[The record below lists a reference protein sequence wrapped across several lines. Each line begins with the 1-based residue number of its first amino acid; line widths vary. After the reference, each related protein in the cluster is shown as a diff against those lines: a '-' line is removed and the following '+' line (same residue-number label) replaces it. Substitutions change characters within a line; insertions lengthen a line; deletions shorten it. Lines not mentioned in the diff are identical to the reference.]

1 MSDYTEFF
9 LKSRASVVQLELLE
23 VSHPS
28 WSQTYR
34 IVRNAADGVTV
45 TLETA
50 VTAEF
55 DYYPARVTSMGSRSD
70 LDVAFRVDLGDLG
83 DIIPL
88 ELDAV
93 ADDDAFATKP
103 QVLYRTYRSD
113 DLSAPLFGPLVL
125 EADAFST
132 KAEGTSF
139 VARAP
144 RLNDTSTG
152 ELYKLDRFPMLRGF
166 L

>member
-1 MSDYTEFF
+1 MSAYSEFF

-23 VSHPS
+23 ITHPS
-28 WSQTYR
+28 WSQDYR
-34 IVRNAADGVTV
+34 IVRNAALGVTV
-45 TLETA
+45 TLETEE
-50 VTAEF
+50 VAEF
-55 DYYPARVTSMGSRSD
+55 DYYPCRVTSLGNRNN
-70 LDVAFRVDLGDLG
+70 LDQAFRVDLGDLG
-83 DIIPL
+83 EVLPL

-93 ADDDAFATKP
+93 AADDNFMTKP

-113 DLSAPLFGPLVL
+113 DLAAPLFGPIEL
-125 EADAFST
+125 EVDSFSF
-132 KAEGTSF
+132 KAEGSSF

-144 RLNDTSTG
+144 RLNDVATG